1 MRGLDGR
8 FGVRREMGLFSIHD
22 TIVSR
27 TASRE
32 KYRHDSRIQKATNE
46 FSYVVS
52 SCRPGSKMDGF
63 TTTVRRH
70 DGEFWVWTDWRLQPD
85 KME

>member
-52 SCRPGSKMDGF
+52 SCRCGSKNAWIYHDG
-63 TTTVRRH
+63 TTTRR
-70 DGEFWVWTDWRLQPD
+70 GR
-85 KME
+85 